1 MTVPLLE
8 GPTPIHHAPRLAT
21 ALGLDPGRFWI
32 KRDDLIGLG
41 GGGNKIR
48 KLQHTLA
55 EARQAGADTLVTT
68 GAAQSNHAR
77 LTAAAGARLGLD
89 VVLVLAGPATT
100 PAGNVLLE
108 ELLGATVIWAGDDA
122 TEDMADDVVQRLAR
136 SGKRAHRIP
145 FGGSTSAS
153 AQGYVDAAAEITAQ
167 VGDIDHLVTAVGSG
181 GTMAGLVS
189 HLGADKVLGVHCGAV
204 DDPHATVAALIE
216 GMPTRHVDRDDF
228 RLDLDQVGDGYEHLT
243 PDARDALLL
252 FARLEGVVLDP
263 TYTARAAAGLIAAI
277 RDGRIGARDRV
288 VFLHSGGSPS
298 LFAHSE
304 LASWA
309 TESAAARPQPLPSP
323 VERPGLPAR
332 RGRSRSRGST
342 RP

>member
-1 MTVPLLE
+1 MTVALLE
-8 GPTPIHHAPRLAT
+8 GPTPIHHAPLLAA
-21 ALGLDPGRFWI
+21 ALGLDPDRFWI

-48 KLQHTLA
+48 KLQHTLV
-55 EARQAGADTLVTT
+55 EAQQAGADTLVTT

-89 VVLVLAGPATT
+89 VVLVLSGPATS
-100 PAGNVLLE
+100 PIGNVLLE
-108 ELLGATVIWAGDDA
+108 ELLGATVLWSGDGA
-122 TEDMADDVVQRLAR
+122 AEDLADDVVRRLAR
-136 SGKRAHRIP
+136 SGKRPHRIP

-153 AQGYVDAAAEITAQ
+153 AQGYVDAAAEITTQ
-167 VGDIDHLVTAVGSG
+167 VGDVDHLVTAVGSG

-189 HLGADKVLGVHCGAV
+189 HLGAGRVLGVHCGAV
-204 DDPHATVAALIE
+204 DDPRATVAALLK
-216 GMPTRHVDRDDF
+216 GMPTPSVDPRDL

-243 PDARDALLL
+243 PGARDALLL

-277 RDGRIGARDRV
+277 RDGSIGAHDRV

-298 LFAHSE
+298 LFAHPE

-309 TESAAARPQPLPSP
+309 AESATARP
-323 VERPGLPAR
+323 
-332 RGRSRSRGST
+332 
-342 RP
+342 